1 MKKNVLQGFLFGA
14 LMLLMPMLLFS
25 QSNTITSVVKSDSG
39 ALIQGASVLVKGTK
53 RGTSTDAKG
62 FFTLKV
68 NPTDVLII
76 TAINFQSLEV
86 RVKGIPKTLSMV
98 SAVKEID
105 EVIVVGYERKRKSE
119 VTTSIS
125 QVSTKNT
132 SEGGYSNVQQ
142 LIGGRA
148 AGVNVMENSSEP
160 GGGISIEIRGISSLS
175 FSSQPLYVV
184 DGIPLNAPNL
194 NLSNGNAN
202 LGGLGTS
209 NPLSMLNP
217 NDIESIDILKD
228 AAATAIYGSR
238 GSNGVVLV
246 TTKSGKAGKI
256 KVSVNLNQSFSN
268 PLKTVDVLKSQDYA
282 TLVNEAWKY
291 RNLIG
296 YNTAST
302 LQPYLPSEIDSLKNY
317 DHQAELQQPAP
328 TTDLSVSVS
337 GGDKISKFYLSGQ
350 YYNQQG
356 IIPNSSLQR
365 YNGKFNYEG
374 TILPKLVLTAS
385 VNITNAVRNGQ
396 PSGNLTNRAL
406 SWAPTSPLLNPDG
419 SFNKISS
426 FYYGNTYYE
435 DPTQGPLF
443 YNSRFALATVISQA
457 STTNNPLVYS
467 STKGVQNVN
476 TSTQMLGNISLA
488 YDITKSLKLT
498 GTLGISTFNALLEN
512 YVPTSLLLAY
522 STQRGV
528 SSLGNSQNNSALYQ
542 LQLNYNKK
550 LGKNHNLSAVLVGSA
565 EKFIS
570 KTQTVSS
577 QGYVSDI
584 TAYNSIQS
592 GSTPGVP
599 NSSYNSNQLV
609 SSVFRGSYNYGGKY
623 YLSLSSR
630 YDGTSKFAD
639 GKQFGL
645 FPSVG
650 TAWRVD
656 QEQWFSKLKYYVNE
670 LKFRASWGLV
680 GNQAINSY
688 STLSTLSATNMI
700 FGGVNNIAF
709 APSRLAN
716 PDLAWEKTSSTN
728 IGLDLGILNNR
739 LTFAVDL
746 YRKYTDG
753 LLFNIT
759 PPLTTG
765 YTSITKNVASIT
777 NEGLELAIGA
787 KIINKKNLRWNI
799 DFNIAFNRNNVEK
812 IAGAAGEYV
821 DVENVVGSAYL
832 FRIIPGQPVGQ
843 FFGYKSIG
851 IWNDTSIL
859 NKPTTF
865 QVGVKEGTRRFADL
879 NNDGLLNDA
888 DRTYIGS
895 ALPKYFG
902 GFNSTIGYKEFELST
917 FFSYSVGNQI
927 FNMFDMITSPMS
939 GLVNTRQAVFDSR
952 YQMIYSDTD
961 PKLISQ
967 IRAKNLTTQVPVAGT
982 ILDAR
987 ESTDYYIEDGSYLR
1001 CRDITLAYNL
1011 SGKLLKRLKLTSLRA
1026 YINVQNPFTIT
1037 KYSGYNPEVNTRG
1050 GLARGVDDGTSPIG
1064 KVYRFGFTVNL

>member
-1 MKKNVLQGFLFGA
+1 MKKFS
-14 LMLLMPMLLFS
+14 LMGLITGMVLLFLPMMLYA
-25 QSNTITSVVKSDSG
+25 QSATISSTIKSDSG
-39 ALIQGASVLVKGTK
+39 TVIQGASILVKGTK
-53 RGTSTDAKG
+53 RGTSTNAQG
-62 FFTLKV
+62 QFTLKV
-68 NPTDVLII
+68 NPTDVLVIS
-76 TAINFQSLEV
+76 AINYQPLELP
-86 RVKGIPKTLSMV
+86 VKGISKELTMSSV
-98 SAVKEID
+98 VKEID

-125 QVSTKNT
+125 QVSTKNNT
-132 SEGGYSNVQQ
+132 EGGYSNVQQ

-184 DGIPLNAPNL
+184 DGIPLNTPNL
-194 NLSNGNAN
+194 NLNNGNAN

-238 GSNGVVLV
+238 GSNGVVLI
-246 TTKSGKAGKI
+246 TTKSGKAGKV
-256 KVSVNLNQSFSN
+256 KVSVNLNQSFAK
-268 PLKTVDVLKSQDYA
+268 PLKQVDVLKSNDYA
-282 TLVNEAWKY
+282 TLVNEAWRY
-291 RNLIG
+291 RTLIG
-296 YNTAST
+296 TYTATT
-302 LQPYLPSEIDSLKNY
+302 LQPYLPSEIDSLKDYN
-317 DHQAELQQPAP
+317 HQASLQQSAP
-328 TTDLSVSVS
+328 TTDLSLSVS

-356 IIPNSSLQR
+356 IIPNSYLKR

-374 TILPKLVLTAS
+374 NILPKVTLTAS
-385 VNITNAVRNGQ
+385 VNITSAVRSGQ
-396 PSGNLTNRAL
+396 PSGTLTNRAL
-406 SWAPTSPLLNPDG
+406 SWAPSSPLINPDG
-419 SFNKISS
+419 SFNKLST
-426 FYYGNTYYE
+426 FHYGNTYYE
-435 DPTQGPLF
+435 DPAQGPLF

-457 STTNNPLVYS
+457 STTNNPLIYS
-467 STKGVQNVN
+467 SAKGVQNVN
-476 TSTQMLGNISLA
+476 TSTQMLANVALA
-488 YDITKSLKLT
+488 YDISKSLKLT
-498 GTLGISTFNALLEN
+498 GTIGLSTFNALLEN
-512 YVPTSLLLAY
+512 YVPTALLLAF

-528 SSLGNSQNNSALYQ
+528 ASLGNSQNSSALYQ

-550 LGKNHNLSAVLVGSA
+550 IGKNHNLSAVAVASA

-570 KTQTVSS
+570 KTQTASS
-577 QGYVSDI
+577 QGFTSDI
-584 TAYNSIQS
+584 TSFNSIQS

-599 NSSYNSNQLV
+599 NSSYNSSQLV
-609 SSVFRGSYNYGGKY
+609 SSIFRGSYNYGGKY
-623 YLSLSSR
+623 YLSVSGR
-630 YDGTSKFAD
+630 YDGTSKFAED
-639 GKQFGL
+639 KQFGF
-645 FPSVG
+645 FPSIG

-688 STLSTLSATNMI
+688 STLSTLSVTNMI
-700 FGGVNNIAF
+700 FGGANSIAF

-716 PDLAWEKTSSTN
+716 PDLQWEKTSSTN
-728 IGLDLGILNNR
+728 IGLDLGFLNNR
-739 LTFAVDL
+739 LTLAIDA

-777 NEGLELAIGA
+777 NEGLEFALGA
-787 KIINKKNLRWNI
+787 KIINNKNLRWNV

-812 IAGAAGEYV
+812 LSGAAGEYV
-821 DVENVVGSAYL
+821 DVENVVGSAFL
-832 FRIIPGQPVGQ
+832 FRVTPGQPVGQ
-843 FFGYKSIG
+843 FFGYRSIG

-859 NKPTTF
+859 NKPATF
-865 QVGVKEGTRRFADL
+865 QVGVKEGTRRFADI

-902 GFNSTIGYKEFELST
+902 GFNSSLSFKQFDLTT

-927 FNMFDMITSPMS
+927 FNMFDMSTGSMS
-939 GLVNTRQAVFDSR
+939 GLVNTRKAVFDNR
-952 YQMIYSDTD
+952 YQMIYPDTD
-961 PKLISQ
+961 PKLIDQ
-967 IRAKNLTTQVPVAGT
+967 IRARNLTTQVPVAGT

-987 ESTDYYIEDGSYLR
+987 ESTDYFIEDGSYLR

-1011 SGKLLKRLKLTSLRA
+1011 SGKIVKKLKLTSLRA
-1026 YINVQNPFTIT
+1026 YVNVQNPFTIT

-1064 KVYRFGFTVNL
+1064 RVYRFGFTVNL

>member
-1 MKKNVLQGFLFGA
+1 MKKFSLMGLITG
-14 LMLLMPMLLFS
+14 MLLLFLPMMLFA
-25 QSNTITSVVKSDSG
+25 QSATIISTIKSDSG
-39 ALIQGASVLVKGTK
+39 TVIQGASILVKGTK
-53 RGTSTDAKG
+53 RGTSTDAQG
-62 FFTLKV
+62 QFTLKV
-68 NPTDVLII
+68 NPSDLLVIS
-76 TAINFQSLEV
+76 AINYQPLEV
-86 RVKGIPKTLSMV
+86 PVKGLSKTITLNSV
-98 SAVKEID
+98 VKEID
-105 EVIVVGYERKRKSE
+105 EVIVVGYERKKKSE

-125 QVSTKNT
+125 QVSTKNNT
-132 SEGGYSNVQQ
+132 EGGYSNVQQ

-184 DGIPLNAPNL
+184 DGIPLNTPNL
-194 NLSNGNAN
+194 NLNNGNAN

-238 GSNGVVLV
+238 GSNGVVLI

-256 KVSVNLNQSFSN
+256 KVSVNLNQSFSK
-268 PLKTVDVLKSQDYA
+268 PLKQVDVLKSKDYA
-282 TLVNEAWKY
+282 TLVNEAWRY
-291 RNLIG
+291 RTLIG
-296 YNTAST
+296 TYTNTT
-302 LQPYLPSEIDSLKNY
+302 LQPYLASEIDSLQNY
-317 DHQAELQQPAP
+317 DHQASLQQSAP
-328 TTDLSVSVS
+328 TTDLSMSVS

-350 YYNQQG
+350 YFNQQG
-356 IIPNSSLQR
+356 IIPNSYLKR

-374 TILPKLVLTAS
+374 NILPKVTLTAS
-385 VNITNAVRNGQ
+385 VNITSAVRSGQ
-396 PSGNLTNRAL
+396 PSGTLTNRAL
-406 SWAPTSPLLNPDG
+406 SWAPSSPLINPDG
-419 SFNKISS
+419 SFNRLST
-426 FYYGNTYYE
+426 FHYGNAYYE

-443 YNSRFALATVISQA
+443 YNPRFTLPTIISQGA
-457 STTNNPLVYS
+457 NTNNPLIYS
-467 STKGVQNVN
+467 SAKGVQNVN
-476 TSTQMLGNISLA
+476 TSTQMLANIALA
-488 YDITKSLKLT
+488 YDISKSLKLT
-498 GTLGISTFNALLEN
+498 GTVGLSTFNALLEN
-512 YVPTSLLLAY
+512 YVPTALLLAF

-528 SSLGNSQNNSALYQ
+528 ASLGNSQNSSSLYQ

-550 LGKNHNLSAVLVGSA
+550 FGKNHNVSAVAVASA
-565 EKFIS
+565 EKFVS
-570 KTQTVSS
+570 KTQTASS
-577 QGYVSDI
+577 QGFTSDI

-592 GSTPGVP
+592 GSTPGIP
-599 NSSYNSNQLV
+599 NTTYNSNQLV
-609 SSVFRGSYNYGGKY
+609 SSVFRASYNYGGKY
-623 YLSLSSR
+623 YLSVSGR
-630 YDGTSKFAD
+630 YDGTSKFVEEN
-639 GKQFGL
+639 QFGF

-656 QEQWFSKLKYYVNE
+656 QEKWFSNLKYYINE

-688 STLSTLSATNMI
+688 STLSTYSVASMV
-700 FGGVNNIAF
+700 FGGANNIGF

-716 PDLAWEKTSSTN
+716 PDLQWEKTSSTN
-728 IGLDLGILNNR
+728 LGLDIGILNNR
-739 LTFAVDL
+739 FTFAIDA

-759 PPLTTG
+759 PPLTSG

-777 NEGLELAIGA
+777 NEGLEFSLGA
-787 KIINKKNLRWNI
+787 KIINNKNLRWNV
-799 DFNIAFNRNNVEK
+799 DFNIAFNRNNVDK
-812 IAGAAGEYV
+812 LSGASGEYV
-821 DVENVVGSAYL
+821 DVENVVGSAFL
-832 FRIIPGQPVGQ
+832 FRVTPGQPVGQ
-843 FFGYKSIG
+843 FFGYRSIG

-859 NKPTTF
+859 NKPATF
-865 QVGVKEGTRRFADL
+865 QVGVKEGTRRFADI

-902 GFNSTIGYKEFELST
+902 GFNSSVSYKQFELST

-927 FNMFDMITSPMS
+927 FNMFDMSTGSMS
-939 GLVNTRQAVFDSR
+939 GLVNTRKSVFDNR
-952 YQMIYSDTD
+952 YQMIYPDTD
-961 PKLISQ
+961 PKLIDE
-967 IRAKNLTTQVPVAGT
+967 IRAKNLRTQVPVAGT

-987 ESTDYYIEDGSYLR
+987 ESTDYFIEDGSYLR

-1011 SGKLLKRLKLTSLRA
+1011 SGQLVKKLKLTSLRA

-1064 KVYRFGFTVNL
+1064 RVYRFGFTVNL